1 MAASLL
7 PHLSNTEFEETY
19 RKCSELIKTLPKGK
33 AWRTEHVVQYQGFWL
48 NTTSALK
55 GVLLVQDHFKAR
67 ATDII
72 LSAFMKCGTTWLRS
86 LMFAT
91 ANRYRFDLST
101 HPLLKTGPHDCF
113 PMLDSYIYQGD
124 SITHLELLPSPRL
137 FASHMALDLFPKSVL
152 ASGCKFV
159 YICRDPKD
167 VLISKWHFMNKLRV
181 KELAPLT
188 LPEAYELF
196 CQGVSEFGPFWDHV
210 LGYWK
215 ASLELP
221 DKILFLKYEDMKR
234 EPSVHLKRLAEF
246 MGQPFSM
253 EEEKKGL
260 VEEILKLC
268 SFENLSNLEVNKA
281 GIQHFSDQLVIEN
294 RHFFRKG
301 QIGDWENHLTEEMKN
316 RIDRITEQKLKGS
329 GLTLGASPLHNCS
342 SWE

>member
-1 MAASLL
+1 
-7 PHLSNTEFEETY
+7 
-19 RKCSELIKTLPKGK
+19 
-33 AWRTEHVVQYQGFWL
+33 
-48 NTTSALK
+48 
-55 GVLLVQDHFKAR
+55 
-67 ATDII
+67 
-72 LSAFMKCGTTWLRS
+72 
-86 LMFAT
+86 
-91 ANRYRFDLST
+91 
-101 HPLLKTGPHDCF
+101 
-113 PMLDSYIYQGD
+113 MLDTYIYQGD

-167 VLISKWHFMNKLRV
+167 VLISKWHFMNKLIA

-196 CQGVSEFGPFWDHV
+196 CQG
-210 LGYWK
+210 
-215 ASLELP
+215 
-221 DKILFLKYEDMKR
+221 YEDMKR
-234 EPSVHLKRLAEF
+234 EPSVHLKRLAKF

-281 GIQHFSDQLVIEN
+281 GIQHCSDQLVIAN

-301 QIGDWENHLTEEMKN
+301 QIGDWENHLTEEMKD
-316 RIDRITEQKLKGS
+316 RLARITEQKLQGS
-329 GLTLGASPLHNCS
+329 GLTLDASPLQ
-342 SWE
+342 